1 MTMVKTVR
9 KSGNSHM
16 IPLDRALMELLG
28 LKDGDEVVMSV
39 RDGTLMIT
47 PANIGLSPSEREEA
61 TKRFRKK
68 YDSVLKRLAK

>member
-1 MTMVKTVR
+1 MTLVKTVR

-16 IPLDRALMELLG
+16 IPLDRALMDVLG
-28 LKDGDEVVMSV
+28 LKEGDEVVMSV

-47 PANIGLSPSEREEA
+47 PANIGLSPAEREEA
-61 TKRFRKK
+61 ARRFRVK